1 MHAFNVLLN
10 SVIWLAHRLRRVCL
24 SMMVI
29 HMSACGTTQ
38 EAVNEPAEESMQSS
52 LHFYLN
58 KLPDQDFI
66 EYYGG
71 EEHPRVWYRAAEEL
85 GRIGWVAIPLLIERL
100 DSPDPYEVMLAL
112 YALMLASQDF
122 EVVAET
128 DGEYI
133 RLGTVLTQR
142 TNDSNRKIA
151 LEWWHTYGYLWD
163 EDPE

>member
-1 MHAFNVLLN
+1 MHDFNMLLS
-10 SVIWLAHRLRRVCL
+10 SVNWFGLRLRLVCFL
-24 SMMVI
+24 MLASSMT
-29 HMSACGTTQ
+29 ACGTTQ
-38 EAVNEPAEESMQSS
+38 EAVNESAEESATDS

-58 KLPDQDFI
+58 KLPDKDFI

-85 GRIGWVAIPLLIERL
+85 GRIGWAAIPLLIERL

-122 EVVAET
+122 EVIAET

-133 RLGTVLTQR
+133 QLGTVLTES
-142 TNDSNRKIA
+142 TNESNRKIA
-151 LEWWHTYGYLWD
+151 LDWWDTYGYLWV
-163 EDPE
+163 EAE